1 MDNKGLIVSSDAIL
15 ALIVVFILL
24 ATVTN
29 ISGDKSGSFIQ
40 QVVMAKNAQDA
51 MELMATYKNIST
63 NKTVLELMADQ
74 LIKNGNQRS
83 GMDDAGQI
91 ASEFLDKTLSG
102 SNYNLIEIN
111 KLNGTTIASNADVNQ
126 ASNVSVASRSFG
138 EYTFKLYT
146 WNN

>member
-111 KLNGTTIASNADVNQ
+111 KLNGTPLASNADMNN
-126 ASNVSVASRSFG
+126 ADNISSASRTCG
-138 EYTFKLYT
+138 EYIFKLYI
-146 WNN
+146 WD